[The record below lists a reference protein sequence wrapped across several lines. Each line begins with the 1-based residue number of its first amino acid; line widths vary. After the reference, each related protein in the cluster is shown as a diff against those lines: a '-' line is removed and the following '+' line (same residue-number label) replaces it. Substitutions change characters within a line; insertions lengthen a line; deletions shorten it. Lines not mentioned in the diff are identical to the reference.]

1 LNDRNLKEEFVSQIE
16 KHQGIIYKV
25 SRMYCD
31 KEECRQD
38 LFQDIL
44 VQLWQSFPTFNKQSK
59 FSTWMYRVALN
70 TAIAQFRKDK
80 KNTAIAQFRKD
91 KKNNEDAVPE
101 IPVNI
106 PEEESYKEKED
117 RRELVQKAI
126 NKLNK
131 AEKAIIVL
139 YMDDYT
145 YEEIS
150 EIAGITLSNVGV
162 KISRIKTKLEK
173 ILKELE
179 YGL

>member
-1 LNDRNLKEEFVSQIE
+1 MSNRNLKQEFISLIE
-16 KHQGIIYKV
+16 KHQGIIHKV

-31 KEECRQD
+31 KEECRRD

-44 VQLWQSFPTFNKQSK
+44 VQLWQSFSSFNHKSK

-80 KNTAIAQFRKD
+80 KN
-91 KKNNEDAVPE
+91 NEDLTPDV
-101 IPVNI
+101 PVNV
-106 PEEESYKEKED
+106 PEEESFKEKED
-117 RRELVQKAI
+117 RINLVHKAI
-126 NKLNK
+126 NKLSK
-131 AEKAIIVL
+131 AEKAIIIL
-139 YMDDYT
+139 YMDDYS

-150 EIAGITLSNVGV
+150 EISGLTISNVGV
-162 KISRIKTKLEK
+162 KINRIKAKLQK

>member
-1 LNDRNLKEEFVSQIE
+1 MSNSNLKEEFLSLVE

-31 KEECRQD
+31 EETCRED

-44 VQLWQSFPTFNKQSK
+44 VQLWQSYPSFNQKSK

-70 TAIAQFRKDK
+70 TAIAQFRK
-80 KNTAIAQFRKD
+80 T
-91 KKNNEDAVPE
+91 KKNNEDPMPDFPINVPE
-101 IPVNI
+101 DD
-106 PEEESYKEKED
+106 SYTEKEE
-117 RRELVQKAI
+117 RISLVNKAI
-126 NKLNK
+126 NRLSK
-131 AEKAIIVL
+131 AEKAIIIL
-139 YMDDYT
+139 YMDDYS

-150 EIAGITLSNVGV
+150 EISGLTISNVGV
-162 KISRIKTKLEK
+162 KINRIKTKLQK

>member
-1 LNDRNLKEEFVSQIE
+1 MSTKELKEEFISNIE

-31 KEECRQD
+31 NTESRQD

-44 VQLWQSFPTFNKQSK
+44 VQLWQSYPSFNHKSK
-59 FSTWMYRVALN
+59 FSTWLYRVALN

-80 KNTAIAQFRKD
+80 KN
-91 KKNNEDAVPE
+91 NEDA
-101 IPVNI
+101 I
-106 PEEESYKEKED
+106 PEVPINVAEDETYKEKEG
-117 RRELVQKAI
+117 RRELVQRAI
-126 NKLNK
+126 SKLSK
-131 AEKAIIVL
+131 AEKAIIIL

-145 YEEIS
+145 YEEIAD
-150 EIAGITLSNVGV
+150 IAGITMSNVGV
-162 KISRIKTKLEK
+162 KINRIKAKVQK

>member
-1 LNDRNLKEEFVSQIE
+1 MSNRNLKEEFVSQIE

-25 SRMYCD
+25 SQMYCN
-31 KEECRQD
+31 KEECRKD

-44 VQLWQSFPTFNKQSK
+44 VQLWQSYQSFTGQSK

-80 KNTAIAQFRKD
+80 KR
-91 KKNNEDAVPE
+91 NEDPVPE
-101 IPVNI
+101 VPINI
-106 PEEESYKEKED
+106 TEEESYNEREGK
-117 RRELVQKAI
+117 RELVQRAI
-126 NKLNK
+126 NKLSK
-131 AEKAIIVL
+131 AEKAIIIL

-150 EIAGITLSNVGV
+150 EIAGISMSNVGV
-162 KISRIKTKLEK
+162 KIKRIKAKLQE

>member
-1 LNDRNLKEEFVSQIE
+1 MSNRNIREEFVSQVE
-16 KHQGIIYKV
+16 KHQGIIFKV
-25 SRMYCD
+25 SSMYCD
-31 KEECRQD
+31 KEECRKD

-44 VQLWQSFPTFNKQSK
+44 TQLWQSYPTFNQKSK

-80 KNTAIAQFRKD
+80 KN
-91 KKNNEDAVPE
+91 NEDCVPE

-106 PEEESYKEKED
+106 PEEETYKEKEA

-126 NKLNK
+126 GKLNN
-131 AEKAIIVL
+131 AEKAIIIL

-150 EIAGITLSNVGV
+150 EIAGITMSNVGV
-162 KISRIKTKLEK
+162 KINRIKTKLQK

-179 YGL
+179 YGF

>member
-1 LNDRNLKEEFVSQIE
+1 MGNRNLKEEFVSQIE

-80 KNTAIAQFRKD
+80 KN
-91 KKNNEDAVPE
+91 NEDTLPE
-101 IPVNI
+101 IPINI
-106 PEEESYKEKED
+106 IEEDSYKEKED
-117 RRELVQKAI
+117 RKELVQRAI
-126 NKLNK
+126 NKLSK
-131 AEKAIIVL
+131 AEKAIIIL

-150 EIAGITLSNVGV
+150 EIAGITMSNVGV
-162 KISRIKTKLEK
+162 KIKRIKTKLQK

>member
-1 LNDRNLKEEFVSQIE
+1 
-16 KHQGIIYKV
+16 
-25 SRMYCD
+25 MYCD

-80 KNTAIAQFRKD
+80 KN
-91 KKNNEDAVPE
+91 NEDTFPE

-117 RRELVQKAI
+117 RRELVQRAI
-126 NKLNK
+126 NKLSK

-150 EIAGITLSNVGV
+150 EIAGITMSNVGV
-162 KISRIKTKLEK
+162 KIKRIKTKLQK
-173 ILKELE
+173 TLKELE

>member
-1 LNDRNLKEEFVSQIE
+1 
-16 KHQGIIYKV
+16 
-25 SRMYCD
+25 MYCD

-80 KNTAIAQFRKD
+80 KN
-91 KKNNEDAVPE
+91 NEDTFPE

-117 RRELVQKAI
+117 RRELVQRAI
-126 NKLNK
+126 NKLSK

-162 KISRIKTKLEK
+162 KISRIKIKLEK

>member
-1 LNDRNLKEEFVSQIE
+1 MNNRDLKEEFVSQIE

-44 VQLWQSFPTFNKQSK
+44 VQLWQSYSTFNKQSK

-80 KNTAIAQFRKD
+80 KN
-91 KKNNEDAVPE
+91 NEDTLPE

-106 PEEESYKEKED
+106 IEEESYKEKED
-117 RRELVQKAI
+117 RKELVQRAI
-126 NKLNK
+126 NKLSK
-131 AEKAIIVL
+131 AEKAIIIL

-150 EIAGITLSNVGV
+150 EIAGITMSNAGV
-162 KISRIKTKLEK
+162 KISRIKTKLQK
-173 ILKELE
+173 ILKEFE

>member
-1 LNDRNLKEEFVSQIE
+1 LSNRNLKEEFVSQIE

-44 VQLWQSFPTFNKQSK
+44 VQLWQSYSTFNEQSK

-80 KNTAIAQFRKD
+80 KN
-91 KKNNEDAVPE
+91 NEDTLLE

-117 RRELVQKAI
+117 RREFVQKAI
-126 NKLNK
+126 NKLSK

-162 KISRIKTKLEK
+162 KISRIKSKLEK

>member
-1 LNDRNLKEEFVSQIE
+1 MTNRSLKDEFISLIE

-31 KEECRQD
+31 IEECRQD

-44 VQLWQSFPTFNKQSK
+44 VQLWQSFPGFKHQSK

-70 TAIAQFRKDK
+70 TAIAQFRKTR
-80 KNTAIAQFRKD
+80 NS
-91 KKNNEDAVPE
+91 NEDSVPE
-101 IPVNI
+101 FSVNI
-106 PEEESYKEKED
+106 PEEESYKEKEYRID
-117 RRELVQKAI
+117 IVQRAI

-131 AEKAIIVL
+131 AEKAIIIL

-150 EIAGITLSNVGV
+150 EISGITITNVGV
-162 KISRIKTKLEK
+162 KINRIKTKLQK

-179 YGL
+179 YGF

>member
-1 LNDRNLKEEFVSQIE
+1 MSNRNLKEEFISQIE

-44 VQLWQSFPTFNKQSK
+44 VQLWQSFPTFNKESK

-80 KNTAIAQFRKD
+80 KN
-91 KKNNEDAVPE
+91 NEDTLQE

-126 NKLNK
+126 NKLSK

>member
-1 LNDRNLKEEFVSQIE
+1 MSNRNTKEEFISLIE

-25 SRMYCD
+25 SSMYCD
-31 KEECRQD
+31 KDECRKD

-44 VQLWQSFPTFNKQSK
+44 VQLWQSYSTFNNKSK

-80 KNTAIAQFRKD
+80 KN
-91 KKNNEDAVPE
+91 NEDPVPE
-101 IPVNI
+101 IPI
-106 PEEESYKEKED
+106 HIEDEETYKEKED
-117 RRELVQKAI
+117 RRELVQRAI
-126 NKLNK
+126 GKLNR
-131 AEKAIIVL
+131 AEKAIIIL
-139 YMDDYT
+139 YMDDYS

-150 EIAGITLSNVGV
+150 EIAGITISNVGV
-162 KISRIKTKLEK
+162 KISRIKTKLQK

>member
-1 LNDRNLKEEFVSQIE
+1 MNNQDLKDEFVSQIE

-31 KEECRQD
+31 KDQSRQD

-44 VQLWQSFPTFNKQSK
+44 VQLWQSYPSFNKQSK

-80 KNTAIAQFRKD
+80 KN
-91 KKNNEDAVPE
+91 NEDPVPE
-101 IPVNI
+101 VPINI
-106 PEEESYKEKED
+106 PEEESYKEKES
-117 RRELVQKAI
+117 RKEIVHWAI
-126 NKLNK
+126 NKLSK
-131 AEKAIIVL
+131 TEKAIIIL
-139 YMDDYT
+139 YMDDYS

-150 EIAGITLSNVGV
+150 EIAGITISNVGV
-162 KISRIKTKLEK
+162 KIGRIKIKLQK
-173 ILKELE
+173 ILKELD

>member
-1 LNDRNLKEEFVSQIE
+1 MSNRNLKQEFISLIE
-16 KHQGIIYKV
+16 KHQGIIHKV

-31 KEECRQD
+31 KEEYRRD

-44 VQLWQSFPTFNKQSK
+44 VQLWQSFSSFNHKSK

-80 KNTAIAQFRKD
+80 KN
-91 KKNNEDAVPE
+91 NEDLTPDV
-101 IPVNI
+101 PVNV
-106 PEEESYKEKED
+106 PEEESFKEKED
-117 RRELVQKAI
+117 RINLVHKAI
-126 NKLNK
+126 NKLSK
-131 AEKAIIVL
+131 AEKAIIIL
-139 YMDDYT
+139 YMDDYS

-150 EIAGITLSNVGV
+150 EISGLTISNVGV
-162 KISRIKTKLEK
+162 KINRIKAKLQK

>member
-1 LNDRNLKEEFVSQIE
+1 MSNRNLKEEFVSQIE

-80 KNTAIAQFRKD
+80 KN
-91 KKNNEDAVPE
+91 NEDTMSE

-106 PEEESYKEKED
+106 IEEESYKEKED
-117 RRELVQKAI
+117 RKELVQRAI
-126 NKLNK
+126 NKLSK
-131 AEKAIIVL
+131 AEKAIIIL

-150 EIAGITLSNVGV
+150 EIAGITMSNVGV
-162 KISRIKTKLEK
+162 KISRIKTKLQK

>member
-1 LNDRNLKEEFVSQIE
+1 MSDRKLKEEFISLIE
-16 KHQGIIYKV
+16 EHQGIIYKV

-31 KEECRQD
+31 KEECRRD

-44 VQLWQSFPTFNKQSK
+44 LQLWQSYPNFNHKSK

-80 KNTAIAQFRKD
+80 KN
-91 KKNNEDAVPE
+91 NEEPIPE
-101 IPVNI
+101 IPAYL

-117 RRELVQKAI
+117 RRSLVHEAI
-126 NKLNK
+126 NKLSK
-131 AEKAIIVL
+131 AEKAIIIL

-150 EIAGITLSNVGV
+150 EISGITISNVGV
-162 KISRIKTKLEK
+162 KINRIKVKLQK

>member
-1 LNDRNLKEEFVSQIE
+1 MNSEDLKSEFVSQIE

-31 KEECRQD
+31 KDQCQQD

-44 VQLWQSFPTFNKQSK
+44 VQLWQSYPSFSKKSK

-80 KNTAIAQFRKD
+80 KN
-91 KKNNEDAVPE
+91 NEDPVPD
-101 IPVNI
+101 IPINI
-106 PEEESYKEKED
+106 PEEESYKEKES
-117 RRELVQKAI
+117 RMELVHWAI
-126 NKLNK
+126 NKLSK
-131 AEKAIIVL
+131 AEKAIIIL
-139 YMDDYT
+139 YMDDYS

-150 EIAGITLSNVGV
+150 EIAGISLSNVGV
-162 KISRIKTKLEK
+162 KINRIKSKLQK
-173 ILKELE
+173 ILKGAE

>member
-1 LNDRNLKEEFVSQIE
+1 
-16 KHQGIIYKV
+16 
-25 SRMYCD
+25 MYCD

-44 VQLWQSFPTFNKQSK
+44 VQLWQSFPTFNKESK

-80 KNTAIAQFRKD
+80 KN
-91 KKNNEDAVPE
+91 NEDTLQE

-126 NKLNK
+126 NKLSK

>member
-1 LNDRNLKEEFVSQIE
+1 MSAQDLKKEFIELIE

-31 KEECRQD
+31 KEVCQQD

-44 VQLWQSFPTFNKQSK
+44 VQLWQSYPTFNRKSK

-80 KNTAIAQFRKD
+80 KNT
-91 KKNNEDAVPE
+91 EDSVPDFPVNVPE
-101 IPVNI
+101 D
-106 PEEESYKEKED
+106 ESYQEKED
-117 RRELVQKAI
+117 RRYLVQRAI
-126 NKLNK
+126 NKLSK
-131 AEKAIIVL
+131 AEKAIIIL
-139 YMDDYT
+139 YMDDYS

-150 EIAGITLSNVGV
+150 DIAGITMSNVGV
-162 KISRIKTKLEK
+162 KINRIKAKLQK

>member
-1 LNDRNLKEEFVSQIE
+1 MSNINLKEEFVSQIE

-44 VQLWQSFPTFNKQSK
+44 VQLWQSFPAFNKQSK

-80 KNTAIAQFRKD
+80 KN
-91 KKNNEDAVPE
+91 NEDTMPE
-101 IPVNI
+101 MPANI
-106 PEEESYKEKED
+106 IEEESYKEKED
-117 RRELVQKAI
+117 RKELVQRAI
-126 NKLNK
+126 NKLSK
-131 AEKAIIVL
+131 AEKAIIIL

-150 EIAGITLSNVGV
+150 EIAGITMSNVGV
-162 KISRIKTKLEK
+162 KISRIKTKLQK

>member
-1 LNDRNLKEEFVSQIE
+1 MSNRNLKDEFVSLIE

-44 VQLWQSFPTFNKQSK
+44 VQLWQSFPTFNHRSK

-70 TAIAQFRKDK
+70 TAIAQFRKEK
-80 KNTAIAQFRKD
+80 KNA
-91 KKNNEDAVPE
+91 EECHPE
-101 IPVNI
+101 LPVNI
-106 PEEESYKEKED
+106 PEEESYKEKEE
-117 RRELVQKAI
+117 RNILVQNAI
-126 NKLNK
+126 NQLSK
-131 AEKAIIVL
+131 AEKAIIIL
-139 YMDDYT
+139 YMDDYS

-150 EIAGITLSNVGV
+150 EISGITVSNVGV
-162 KISRIKTKLEK
+162 KINRIKSKLQK